1 MAQENILLPRER
13 YENLLKKIER
23 YESSDKSHAQPPLEE
38 IKNEVKKKIDEVK
51 EIDEFKAE
59 KTGVMAKKKKT
70 NENKP
75 QQTTANKNEAHK
87 RKINSQ
93 KDVIKEVMES
103 EHPPYRIAPP
113 GIPAMSQARKWI
125 RF

>member
-23 YESSDKSHAQPPLEE
+23 YESSDKSHEQPPLEE
-38 IKNEVKKKIDEVK
+38 IKNEVQKKIDEVK
-51 EIDEFKAE
+51 EIDEIKAE
-59 KTGVMAKKKKT
+59 KTGVTTKKKKK
-70 NENKP
+70 NKP

>member
-103 EHPPYRIAPP
+103 EHLPYRIAPP

>member
-1 MAQENILLPRER
+1 
-13 YENLLKKIER
+13 
-23 YESSDKSHAQPPLEE
+23 
-38 IKNEVKKKIDEVK
+38 
-51 EIDEFKAE
+51 
-59 KTGVMAKKKKT
+59 MAKKKKK
-70 NENKP
+70 NKP

>member
-23 YESSDKSHAQPPLEE
+23 YESSNKSHAQPPLEE
-38 IKNEVKKKIDEVK
+38 IKSEKIDEVK
-51 EIDEFKAE
+51 KIEEVKTA
-59 KTGVMAKKKKT
+59 KTGITTKKKKT

>member
-38 IKNEVKKKIDEVK
+38 IKSEKIDEVK